1 MFRVG
6 SGGCSDMTIPAKQVF
21 LGSSSSQV
29 KQVAVEYYVTT
40 ITTKQEWITDKHNL
54 EGTMLNVKR

>member
-1 MFRVG
+1 
-6 SGGCSDMTIPAKQVF
+6 MTIPAKQVF
-21 LGSSSSQV
+21 FWKFLKRV

-54 EGTMLNVKR
+54 ERELC